1 MRSLGCGFQYPY
13 AATNVVQVSI
23 IITREKVKL
32 LRPQKPPATGP
43 QAVCAACAAA
53 QGALSSMARISA
65 RGQAVLGGTGRGA
78 AQTAECQI
86 QLAAEM
92 LDSLAQPDDLGVAAP
107 VARFQPCRFG

>member
-1 MRSLGCGFQYPY
+1 MPSAETCSLRGMRSLGCGFQYPY

-32 LRPQKPPATGP
+32 LRPQKPPA
-43 QAVCAACAAA
+43 A
-53 QGALSSMARISA
+53 QGALSSMARIRA
-65 RGQAVLGGTGRGA
+65 RGQAVSGGTGRGA
-78 AQTAECQI
+78 TQTAECQI

-107 VARFQPCRFG
+107 VACFQPCRSG